1 MELLVV
7 AGVLVAL
14 PVLALRAG
22 HDSRERLVSAE
33 ERLAH
38 HGFAW
43 GSDEAS
49 RPGRARV
56 AAALRARGLDLARQ
70 LKSWAADIAAHT
82 DPADRVWPVL
92 RDWPYGSP
100 FSR

>member
-7 AGVLVAL
+7 ACVLVAL

-22 HDSRERLVSAE
+22 HDSRERLDSAE

-43 GSDEAS
+43 GTDEAS
-49 RPGRARV
+49 RPGGARV
-56 AAALRARGLDLARQ
+56 RATLLEGGLDLARQ
-70 LKSWAADIAAHT
+70 LRLWAADIAART
-82 DPADRVWPVL
+82 DPADRAWPVL